1 MTLYITAR
9 IRGVDR
15 VLSQGSVPEVK
26 QWFLNHRC
34 FYRTRKAYSG
44 IRLYRSTPAGAP
56 VLYST
61 AVEFIV
67 KHKLFSL

>member
-9 IRGVDR
+9 IKGVDR
-15 VLSQGSVPEVK
+15 VLSQGSVAEVK

-34 FYRTRKAYSG
+34 FYRTRKSYSSV
-44 IRLYRSTPAGAP
+44 RLYRSTPSGAP

-61 AVEFIV
+61 AIDFIN